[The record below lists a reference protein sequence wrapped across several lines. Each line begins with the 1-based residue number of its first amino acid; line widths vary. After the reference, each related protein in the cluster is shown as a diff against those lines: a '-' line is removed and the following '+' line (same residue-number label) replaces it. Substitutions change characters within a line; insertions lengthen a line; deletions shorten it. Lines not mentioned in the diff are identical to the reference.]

1 MSSTSEYLPE
11 PTPGYAEERD
21 EDYDP
26 HGPAPTQVT
35 MVTEEAFPYAVTA
48 ESHYAKEDTDSMQA
62 RRGPFPATLFGFS
75 VANVSPLRLWGV
87 ISGPPPSGVGG
98 WR

>member
-1 MSSTSEYLPE
+1 MSSSSALPPG
-11 PTPGYAEERD
+11 PTPAYGEGAV
-21 EDYDP
+21 EDDDL

-35 MVTEEAFPYAVTA
+35 MVTEEAFPYATAA

-62 RRGPFPATLFGFS
+62 RRAPLLVGLERFSSSSFVTAGP
-75 VANVSPLRLWGV
+75 RLPGDA
-87 ISGPPPSGVGG
+87 G